1 MQRIKEK
8 ESCHLRPDIL
18 EASERSRLRQ
28 SLGVIGEESPCD
40 AGDPGSIP
48 GSGGCPG
55 GGNGNPL
62 HYSCLEN
69 STDGGAWRATVH
81 GARRVGRNLATR
93 QLQPEKMRVEQLSN
107 HTRTTRENAV

>member
-55 GGNGNPL
+55 GGNGNPVFL
-62 HYSCLEN
+62 P
-69 STDGGAWRATVH
+69 GRFH
-81 GARRVGRNLATR
+81 GQRSMAGSS
-93 QLQPEKMRVEQLSN
+93 PCDCRVE
-107 HTRTTRENAV
+107 HD